1 MAEETV
7 KPKRGRG
14 GTQNFPNA
22 KFEAKTEAEKQVVRQ
37 LLNETLHEYR
47 KPRVT
52 SDKEL
57 AERLDEYFAQCA
69 ATGQTPSV
77 EEMCLSTGYT
87 SDTCWDWEVGRNKGF
102 SSETSAIIKKA
113 KNFLKTFDAKMAI
126 AGQMGFLVYCF
137 RAKNYYGMTDQKEV
151 VITPAVE
158 ATVPQEVLEERY
170 RDVLGDGTIDTTGE
184 EVKE

>member
-14 GTQNFPNA
+14 GTHNFPSA
-22 KFEAKTEAEKQVVRQ
+22 KFEADTEEKKTVVRNI
-37 LLNETLHEYR
+37 LNETLHEYR

-57 AERLDEYFAQCA
+57 AERIDEYFAQCA
-69 ATGQTPSV
+69 KTGLPPCV
-77 EEMCLSTGYT
+77 EGMCLSTGYT
-87 SDTCWDWEVGRNKGF
+87 TDTCWDWEVGRNKGF
-102 SSETSAIIKKA
+102 SPETSVIIKKA
-113 KNFLKTFDAKMAI
+113 KAFLKTFDAKMAI
-126 AGQMGFLVYCF
+126 AGQLSFLVYCF

-151 VITPAVE
+151 VITPA
-158 ATVPQEVLEERY
+158 TDTTIPQEVLEERY